1 MEDSQFTPVI
11 DIEVDP
17 IVSLVEP
24 VDDTPVIS
32 QFTCINVSAIIFPM
46 DAIEETD
53 ESISLLESFRLP
65 ADNIDCIP
73 TNVTEESD
81 IIFETVELVF
91 TEFNPLDSPSSIP
104 PTVRVDDTI
113 VGVDIIA
120 GRIDPT
126 EDVRLTGVFDDII
139 CGRILPQVALPI
151 IPTNEESDVVIN
163 AFTDAESVLADTE
176 FNVLGKTDEGGPV
189 AETPDT

>member
-1 MEDSQFTPVI
+1 M
-11 DIEVDP
+11 
-17 IVSLVEP
+17 
-24 VDDTPVIS
+24 
-32 QFTCINVSAIIFPM
+32 
-46 DAIEETD
+46 
-53 ESISLLESFRLP
+53 
-65 ADNIDCIP
+65 
-73 TNVTEESD
+73 
-81 IIFETVELVF
+81 VF